1 MTPQQWLIL
10 ALSLSN
16 LVLIAHAIWREER
29 HTRQKDRLVERH
41 AEHTGKLCDRIM
53 SRNYEQ
59 YSAFSGEDDEDL
71 PTSKNKLRFDKVTA
85 QMRYPPMQRQ
95 EQQDRG

>member
-16 LVLIAHAIWREER
+16 LVLIAHGIWREER

-41 AEHTGKLCDRIM
+41 SEQVGKLCDRIM
-53 SRNYEQ
+53 SKGYDEF
-59 YSAFSGEDDEDL
+59 SAFSRGEDEDL
-71 PTSKNKLRFDKVTA
+71 PKSRNRLEPEKTEAEMLFEEMQKN
-85 QMRYPPMQRQ
+85 
-95 EQQDRG
+95 GG